1 MKALILAG
9 GDLVIRPNIQDLL
22 HDAAFIVAADSGLHH
37 AVTLKVKPD
46 IIVGD
51 FDSVDSEIL
60 QQFPDVPKKSYS
72 RHKDLLDLEIAL
84 AVALEHGATNI
95 HILGAVGSRLD
106 QSLAALFITA
116 RFKRE
121 GIAISLH
128 GQQDIYFLLGPENLR
143 LPLLVNQRFSLL
155 SLDEVA
161 VVSLQN
167 AAYPLHEF
175 ALEFGV
181 GLGVSNEVK
190 ASPLTVSVHEGLVV
204 LVLEYGE

>member
-1 MKALILAG
+1 MKAIILAG
-9 GDLVIRPNIQDLL
+9 GDLALRPNIQELF

-37 AVTLKVKPD
+37 AVTLNVKPNV
-46 IIVGD
+46 IVGD
-51 FDSVDSEIL
+51 FDSVDNKIL
-60 QQFPDVPKKSYS
+60 QQFPDVPKENYS

-84 AVALEHGATNI
+84 AVVLGRGATSI
-95 HILGAVGSRLD
+95 HILGSLGSRLD
-106 QSLAALFITA
+106 QSLAALFIAA

-128 GQQDIYFLLGPENLR
+128 GQQDIYFLLGLENLR
-143 LPLLVNQRFSLL
+143 LSLPVSQRFSLL

-167 AAYPLHEF
+167 AVYPLHEF